1 MIWSS
6 RERNRSCS
14 LVSRRSRGRIANLPA
29 PSARARRITA
39 CDSRESSKSIC
50 KEIALQR
57 PKTGKFDYLSEPNHP
72 AHSIAFKF
80 FTGDESPSPVSTGHS
95 VTNINASLV
104 RERSVHGRW
113 PPLTRKR
120 FEACRLGP
128 LGREIG
134 IASDPPPAV
143 VLAQNR
149 ECVARTSNWLATRRR
164 DGHVNVVAQI

>member
-1 MIWSS
+1 MRCCLLLGRAIGI
-6 RERNRSCS
+6 RHHV
-14 LVSRRSRGRIANLPA
+14 LVVTKG
-29 PSARARRITA
+29 SAGDFFSVAVGTPHYDLTKELADIRTA
-39 CDSRESSKSIC
+39 CHGTVAE
-50 KEIALQR
+50 
-57 PKTGKFDYLSEPNHP
+57 LSCR
-72 AHSIAFKF
+72 
-80 FTGDESPSPVSTGHS
+80 GPVSTGHS

-134 IASDPPPAV
+134 IASDSPPAV

-149 ECVARTSNWLATRRR
+149 ECVAHTSNWLAARRR
-164 DGHVNVVAQI
+164 DGHVNVVAQIRPPVEHLELADLARA